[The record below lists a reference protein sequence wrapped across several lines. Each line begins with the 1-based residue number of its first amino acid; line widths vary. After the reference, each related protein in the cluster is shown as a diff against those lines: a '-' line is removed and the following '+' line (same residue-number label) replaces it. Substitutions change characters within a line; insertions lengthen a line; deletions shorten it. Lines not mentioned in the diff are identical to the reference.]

1 MATGRLG
8 ATDLTTTSDTNVYGP
23 VAASTFTVASI
34 SLCNRGASTIQ
45 VRIAVST
52 SATTPG
58 NGEYIEFD
66 ANITAKGVLER
77 TGLIVGTAQY
87 IVVRSFES
95 NTSAVAWGI
104 ESGVAVP

>member
-58 NGEYIEFD
+58 NGEYIEYD

-77 TGLIVGTAQY
+77 TGIVMDAGKYLLVKSSAGN
-87 IVVRSFES
+87 VL
-95 NTSAVAWGI
+95 SAVVMGI
-104 ESGVAVP
+104 ETSTA

>member
-23 VAASTFTVASI
+23 VAADTFAVATI

-66 ANITAKGVLER
+66 ANVTAKGVLER
-77 TGLIVGTAQY
+77 TGIVMDTGKYLLVKASSAN
-87 IVVRSFES
+87 VL
-95 NTSAVAWGI
+95 SAVVMGI
-104 ESGVAVP
+104 ETATV

>member
-8 ATDLTTTSDTNVYGP
+8 ATDLTSTADTNVYGP
-23 VAASTFTVASI
+23 VAANTFAVATI

-66 ANITAKGVLER
+66 ANVTAKGVLER
-77 TGLIVGTAQY
+77 TGIVMDTGKYLIVKASAGN
-87 IVVRSFES
+87 VL
-95 NTSAVAWGI
+95 SAVVMGI
-104 ESGVAVP
+104 ETSTV

>member
-23 VAASTFTVASI
+23 VAADTFAVATI

-66 ANITAKGVLER
+66 ANVTAKGVLER
-77 TGLIVGTAQY
+77 TGIVMDTGKYLLVKA
-87 IVVRSFES
+87 SAS
-95 NTSAVAWGI
+95 NVLSAVVMGI
-104 ESGVAVP
+104 ETATV

>member
-8 ATDLTTTSDTNVYGP
+8 ATDLTTTGDTNVYGP

-52 SATTPG
+52 SATTPT
-58 NGEYIEFD
+58 NGEYIEYD

-77 TGLIVGTAQY
+77 TGIVMDTGKYLIVKSSA
-87 IVVRSFES
+87 S
-95 NTSAVAWGI
+95 NVLSAVVMGI
-104 ESGVAVP
+104 ETSTA

>member
-8 ATDLTTTSDTNVYGP
+8 ATDLTTTGDTNVYGP
-23 VAASTFTVASI
+23 VAADTFTVATV

-58 NGEYIEFD
+58 NGEYLEFD

-77 TGLIVGTAQY
+77 TGIVMDTGKYLLVKASSAN
-87 IVVRSFES
+87 VL
-95 NTSAVAWGI
+95 SAVVMGI
-104 ESGVAVP
+104 ETSTV

>member
-8 ATDLTTTSDTNVYGP
+8 ATDLTTTGDTNVYGP
-23 VAASTFTVASI
+23 VAADTFTVAAI

-77 TGLIVGTAQY
+77 TGIVMDTGKYLLVKASSAN
-87 IVVRSFES
+87 VL
-95 NTSAVAWGI
+95 SAVVMGI
-104 ESGVAVP
+104 ETATV

>member
-8 ATDLTTTSDTNVYGP
+8 ATDLTSTSDTNVYGP
-23 VAASTFTVASI
+23 VAVNTFTVASI

-52 SATTPG
+52 SATTPA

-77 TGLIVGTAQY
+77 TGIVMDSGKY
-87 IVVRSFES
+87 ILVKASAGNVL
-95 NTSAVAWGI
+95 SAVVMGI
-104 ESGVAVP
+104 ETSTA